1 MTDLRV
7 LVVTDRGDHPETG
20 MVIKLHE
27 AGVGIRV
34 LCWEDCPYVGW
45 LADAGVPV
53 EPLRLTGK
61 RDRTGASEIARHLDE
76 YRPQVLHLL
85 RKLPIFNGLAAAKG
99 RPVRIVLYR
108 GIVGNVSFLN
118 PLDWMSFL
126 NPRVDRIV
134 CVAEAVRQEFLRLG
148 FAGLRIPPE
157 KLVTIHKGH
166 DLDWYRDAPAD
177 LGEFGI
183 PPSAFVV
190 NCVANVRPRKGLPLF
205 IDACAS
211 LPAEL
216 DMHFLLIGRGMDSAD
231 LLRRIARSPC
241 PDRFHVLGF
250 RSDAGRLMAASDVS
264 VLPSLRREGLPRS
277 IIESMSY
284 RTTPVVS
291 DAGGSPELVE
301 HGRSGLV
308 VPAGDAGALA
318 DALASLRRDP
328 DWCRELGENARER
341 IASDFRV
348 ETTAR
353 KTLELY
359 TELAA
364 GA

>member
-1 MTDLRV
+1 MSDLRV
-7 LVVTDRGDHPETG
+7 LIVTDQGDRPETG

-27 AGVGIRV
+27 AGVGVRV
-34 LCWEDCPYVGW
+34 LCWEDCPYVRW
-45 LADAGVPV
+45 LGDAGVPY
-53 EPLRLTGK
+53 EPLRLAGK
-61 RDRTGASEIARHLDE
+61 RDRAGTREIARHLDE
-76 YRPQVLHLL
+76 YRPHVLHLL
-85 RKLPIFNGLAAAKG
+85 RKQPIFNGLAAAKG
-99 RPVRIVLYR
+99 RSVKVVLYR

-148 FAGLRIPPE
+148 FAGLRIPPD

-166 DLDWYRDAPAD
+166 DLNWYRDPPAD

-190 NCVANVRPRKGLPLF
+190 NCVANVRPRKGIALF

-211 LPAEL
+211 LPADL
-216 DMHFLLIGRGMDSAD
+216 DMHFLLIGRGMDSPD
-231 LLRRIARSPC
+231 LLQRIARSPH

-250 RSDAGRLMAASDVS
+250 RSDAAELMAASDVS

-301 HGRSGLV
+301 HGSSGLV

-318 DALASLRRDP
+318 DALASLWRDR
-328 DWCRELGENARER
+328 DLCRELGENARNR
-341 IASDFRV
+341 IRRDFDV
-348 ETTAR
+348 AETAR

-359 TELAA
+359 RELLP